1 MALENIQPRDNI
13 VMDRVLIGNRIKK
26 HRENLFI
33 LKTKGLFF
41 QYLTHMNNTKLCTF
55 QSSKFYVNRRFPKH
69 QGNCFGS
76 IVVGQ

>member
-1 MALENIQPRDNI
+1 MMYLQALDGPKLYKKLRAIMGWLLKKSNRGTI

-41 QYLTHMNNTKLCTF
+41 N
-55 QSSKFYVNRRFPKH
+55 
-69 QGNCFGS
+69 
-76 IVVGQ
+76 I